1 MMQTYILLIIAA
13 LLSETSIN
21 LPVGSLPLALAQD
34 GANETQ
40 VSIAMGSGML
50 AAFLISLPLGAA
62 VDRIGKLPILKLS
75 ALGCG
80 AIMVAM
86 WCSHG
91 VVAACIEMS
100 MRSILLVAYMTAMF
114 AYASNIFSKER
125 MVSAVASLGI
135 IGNVA
140 YAIGPALG
148 VWLWNHGVHH
158 DQYLYSSILNV
169 LAALVLLFLPKK
181 FDTKSEKP
189 RPFKIKIDPH
199 WLPGM
204 AFILTC
210 SLQGGVS
217 FALAVLE
224 FKERG
229 IGNEALLFTTTAI
242 TTILLR
248 YAAGRMVERFGA
260 RKMAIP
266 TVIMQSI
273 GCVFAAMAS
282 DWQFVTVAGVFLGC
296 AWAAVPPIGIALLFE
311 KCPEDARG
319 TAMGSY
325 NLSMSG
331 GFGLGSV
338 LAAVVTA
345 LSFGYSQ
352 AILICALLPSLSLL
366 TLRKGKL
373 SGL

>member
-1 MMQTYILLIIAA
+1 MRTYILLIIAA

-21 LPVGSLPLALAQD
+21 LPVGSLPLALTQD
-34 GANETQ
+34 GANENQ
-40 VSIAMGSGML
+40 VSIAMGCGML
-50 AAFLISLPLGAA
+50 AAFFLSLPLGAT
-62 VDRIGKLPILKLS
+62 VDRIGKLPVLRAAAVGSGL
-75 ALGCG
+75 
-80 AIMVAM
+80 IMVAM

-91 VVAACIEMS
+91 VMAACIEMS
-100 MRSILLVAYMTAMF
+100 IRSILLVAYMTAMF

-140 YAIGPALG
+140 FAVGPAVG
-148 VWLWNHGVHH
+148 VWLWKHGVQH
-158 DQYLYSSILNV
+158 DQYLYASILN
-169 LAALVLLFLPKK
+169 LLSAGLMMFLPKK
-181 FDTKSEKP
+181 FDTKPEKP
-189 RPFKIKIDPH
+189 RPFNVKIDPH

-224 FKERG
+224 FQERG
-229 IGNEALLFTTTAI
+229 IANEALLFTSTAV

-248 YAAGRMVERFGA
+248 YLAGRMVEKFGA
-260 RKMAIP
+260 RKVAIP
-266 TVIMQSI
+266 TVLMQSI
-273 GCVFAAMAS
+273 GCVFAATAS
-282 DWQFVTVAGVFLGC
+282 DWTFVMVAGIFLGF
-296 AWAAVPPIGIALLFE
+296 AWAAVPPIGIALIFE

-331 GFGLGSV
+331 GFGLGSA

-345 LSFGYSQ
+345 LSFGYAQ
-352 AILICALLPSLSLL
+352 AILICALLPSLSLIA
-366 TLRKGKL
+366 LRKDRR
-373 SGL
+373 SG